1 MTKFTTF
8 FKQLKESL
16 ISITPIGLIV
26 TVIFI
31 LQYTPLFISRFLS
44 YIDYLVFLACL
55 IFIGLGMC
63 LFSIGSEQSMTK
75 VGMHIGSAIT
85 RRKSIVMIV
94 IIAFLLGLMITIAE
108 PDLTVLADL
117 VGNNGLMNSW
127 IFKLCI
133 GIGVGIF
140 LVIGLCRIIFQK
152 SLRLWIIFFYCI
164 IFGLACLFGENGS
177 AIFEISFDSSGV
189 TTGPI
194 TVPFLLTFGAGVAA
208 VRGGRNSSGDSFGVT
223 GLCSIGPI
231 IFSMIMFLPFQNS
244 EIFKTVTNP
253 IDLSP
258 NFVDVLSRISLEVL
272 IAISPLILFF
282 LFFNFAFIKLT
293 KTELLRIL
301 IGFVY
306 TYAGLTLFL
315 VAANI
320 GLIPIGYSIG
330 NGIMDL
336 GMDYSYILI
345 ILSTVIGCAIVL
357 VEPSVHVLVTQVEEI
372 SGRAISKKSILIS
385 LCIGVASAIC
395 LAVIRITYGNN
406 FNIMYLYVP
415 LFLLAIA
422 LTFTVPDI
430 YVAIAFDA
438 GGVASGTMASCFVL
452 PFIIGIGASDNTV
465 NGVTGFGV
473 IGLISVMPIITIQF
487 LGLSASIKSK
497 FVMFRARKSLAM
509 EGDDQIVNLG

>member
-1 MTKFTTF
+1 
-8 FKQLKESL
+8 
-16 ISITPIGLIV
+16 
-26 TVIFI
+26 
-31 LQYTPLFISRFLS
+31 
-44 YIDYLVFLACL
+44 
-55 IFIGLGMC
+55 
-63 LFSIGSEQSMTK
+63 
-75 VGMHIGSAIT
+75 
-85 RRKSIVMIV
+85 
-94 IIAFLLGLMITIAE
+94 
-108 PDLTVLADL
+108 
-117 VGNNGLMNSW
+117 
-127 IFKLCI
+127 
-133 GIGVGIF
+133 
-140 LVIGLCRIIFQK
+140 
-152 SLRLWIIFFYCI
+152 
-164 IFGLACLFGENGS
+164 
-177 AIFEISFDSSGV
+177 
-189 TTGPI
+189 
-194 TVPFLLTFGAGVAA
+194 
-208 VRGGRNSSGDSFGVT
+208 
-223 GLCSIGPI
+223 
-231 IFSMIMFLPFQNS
+231 MIMFLPFQNS

-406 FNIMYLYVP
+406 FNIMYLYVS